1 MNSRFRKRVS
11 GTRSGTMKMDR
22 TKKLEKEMLTCTFCG
37 FCKSVCPY
45 FEDNQW
51 DPSVARGKVIL
62 AYGLT
67 RGEIEP
73 DDSVIKRIYQCTTC
87 KDCERRCP
95 SDIKVIEIVK
105 AVRRDLVEAGYI
117 LPAHSKII
125 DNVERTG
132 NPYGETKKPD
142 FGVPI
147 KNAETGYFIGCTS
160 RYRTTEIATHT
171 ISILK
176 KLGVDF
182 TLVEESCCGSTLH
195 RIGHRKEDIVELMK
209 ANVDAVK
216 RLGIKR
222 LLFTC
227 AGCLHMF
234 KEEYVKHLD
243 YDFEVEHVVQFLA
256 RQKLEL
262 KPLKKRITY
271 HDPCHIGR
279 HMKIYDEPRA
289 LLKMI
294 PEAELV
300 EMKENRES
308 ARCCGGGGGVRAS
321 DPGASQRIASRR
333 VRAASEIADI
343 LITSC
348 PFCVST
354 LVFGNDL
361 IKVDIEIKDITVL
374 IDDLLIS

>member
-1 MNSRFRKRVS
+1 
-11 GTRSGTMKMDR
+11 MKAER

-73 DDSVIKRIYQCTTC
+73 DESVVKRIYQCTTC

-95 SDIKVIEIVK
+95 SNIKVIEIVK
-105 AVRRDLVEAGYI
+105 AARGDLVEAGHI
-117 LPAHSKII
+117 LPAHSRI
-125 DNVERTG
+125 VENIRRTK
-132 NPYGETKKPD
+132 NPYGEEGKADLGEPPRT
-142 FGVPI
+142 
-147 KNAETGYFIGCTS
+147 AEIGYFMGCTA
-160 RYRTTEIATHT
+160 RYRTTEIAKHS

-182 TLVEESCCGSTLH
+182 TLVDEVCCGSTLH
-195 RIGHRKEDIVELMK
+195 RIGIPQKEIEGLMN
-209 ANVDAVK
+209 ANLEEVK
-216 RLGIKR
+216 RRGIKK

-234 KEEYVKHLD
+234 KEEYTKFTT
-243 YDFEVEHVVQFLA
+243 YDFEVQHLVQFLA
-256 RQKLEL
+256 EQDLKL

-279 HMKIYDEPRA
+279 HMKIYDEPRKI
-289 LLKMI
+289 LKMI
-294 PEAELV
+294 PEAEYV
-300 EMKENRES
+300 EMSETKES
-308 ARCCGGGGGVRAS
+308 SRCCGGGGGVRAA
-321 DPGASQRIASRR
+321 DPAAAQRIASRR
-333 VRAASEIADI
+333 VGSASEIAD
-343 LITSC
+343 LLVTSC
-348 PFCVST
+348 PFCVTT
-354 LVFGNDL
+354 LRLGNEL
-361 IKVDIEIKDITVL
+361 LKVDIEIMDITEL
-374 IDDLLIS
+374 IDSLLVV

>member
-1 MNSRFRKRVS
+1 
-11 GTRSGTMKMDR
+11 MKSDR
-22 TKKLEKEMLTCTFCG
+22 TRKLEKEMLTCTFCG

-73 DDSVIKRIYQCTTC
+73 DDSVVKRIYQCTTC

-95 SDIKVIEIVK
+95 SNIKVIEIVK
-105 AVRRDLVEAGYI
+105 AARGDLVEAGYM
-117 LPAHSKII
+117 LPVHSKIV
-125 DNVERTG
+125 DNIERTG
-132 NPYGETKKPD
+132 NPYGETEKTD

-147 KNAETGYFIGCTS
+147 KNSEIGYFIGCTS
-160 RYRTTEIATHT
+160 RYRKTEIATHT
-171 ISILK
+171 ISILR

-182 TLVEESCCGSTLH
+182 TLVEEVCCGSTLH
-195 RIGHRKEDIVELMK
+195 RIGHRQEDIIELMK
-209 ANVDAVK
+209 ANVEAVQ

-234 KEEYVKHLD
+234 REEYVKHLE
-243 YDFEVEHVVQFLA
+243 YDFEVEHVVQYLA
-256 RQKLEL
+256 KRKLKL
-262 KPLKKRITY
+262 NPLQKRITY

-279 HMKIYDEPRA
+279 HMNIYDEPRA

-294 PEAELV
+294 PEAEFV
-300 EMKENRES
+300 EMKENRDS
-308 ARCCGGGGGVRAS
+308 ARCCGGGGGVRAA
-321 DPGASQRIASRR
+321 DPEAAQRIASRR
-333 VRAASEIADI
+333 VASASEIAD
-343 LITSC
+343 LLVTSC

-354 LVFGNDL
+354 LELGNQL
-361 IKVDIEIKDITVL
+361 VKVDIEVMDITEL
-374 IDDLLIS
+374 IDDLLMA